1 MTERIENSLAV
12 VEEIVSQ
19 IITDVAEDTTTE
31 HLDSCKPVV
40 EEDGMGQFPER
51 SCQNHKQCRGH
62 DKSIAVHG
70 QVVVN
75 SVEEEVQAQTNSVV
89 RKPARREEISDCCK
103 NGIRGSKIHTRR
115 HGTGSGA

>member
-40 EEDGMGQFPER
+40 EEDGMGQFPEGAAR
-51 SCQNHKQCRGH
+51 
-62 DKSIAVHG
+62 I
-70 QVVVN
+70 
-75 SVEEEVQAQTNSVV
+75 TNIVGGMTS
-89 RKPARREEISDCCK
+89 R
-103 NGIRGSKIHTRR
+103 
-115 HGTGSGA
+115 